1 MDEILIIGYGNVHRE
16 DDGVAWHILNKIAL
30 QLELP
35 EPSQEIE
42 DLDHYQGWPHLLCTL
57 QLVPELAE
65 VIAKY
70 DQVCFVDAH
79 TGAYPEDVRFEKI
92 EDLIGILEW
101 KFLCGRADRD
111 LRCDPEQILSVLSGG
126 VSYAAECPLM
136 IKVFDIIHFRYR
148 RHVNPC
154 KCLRSSFIQH
164 PHPIQHRRSCWC
176 EVHDAVQ
183 FFRRFIAG
191 GSTPHSTELF
201 S

>member
-70 DQVCFVDAH
+70 AQVCFVDAH

-92 EDLIGILEW
+92 VGEFQTSPFTHHLTPQTCLALAKTLYGYAPTGLVISVRGHQFGFSNKLSIATAELAEAAIERLVHW
-101 KFLCGRADRD
+101 LS
-111 LRCDPEQILSVLSGG
+111 PES
-126 VSYAAECPLM
+126 
-136 IKVFDIIHFRYR
+136 
-148 RHVNPC
+148 
-154 KCLRSSFIQH
+154 
-164 PHPIQHRRSCWC
+164 HRPSQKP
-176 EVHDAVQ
+176 VD
-183 FFRRFIAG
+183 
-191 GSTPHSTELF
+191 
-201 S
+201 